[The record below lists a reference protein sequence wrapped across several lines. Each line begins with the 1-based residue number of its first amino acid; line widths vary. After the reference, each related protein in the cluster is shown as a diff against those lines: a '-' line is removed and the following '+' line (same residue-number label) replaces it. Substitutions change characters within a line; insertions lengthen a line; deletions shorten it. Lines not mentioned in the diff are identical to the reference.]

1 MGPQLGPKTQ
11 SEFRNFHEVYYPI
24 SKTLMHSHE
33 FQNVGRFILGLPYK
47 YKIFSF

>member
-1 MGPQLGPKTQ
+1 MGPQLGPKNQ
-11 SEFRNFHEVYYPI
+11 SEFQDFHEVYPI

-47 YKIFSF
+47 